1 MAGQITR
8 VTLFKIPKEED
19 QQRLLDLY
27 KEMPQKATKVCN
39 SNSRNILFSNQ
50 PQIEWE
56 AIHRLSQGWKG
67 SA

>member
-27 KEMPQKATKVCN
+27 KEMPQKATKVRDPIAHVE
-39 SNSRNILFSNQ
+39 SFSNQ
-50 PQIEWE
+50 V
-56 AIHRLSQGWKG
+56 HK
-67 SA
+67 